1 MGSPPIFDEM
11 TVLLY
16 ALLALFGFAALFGLY
31 DYCKQ
36 RNGRADG
43 ETAEPETPQPPRAA
57 CGLTDVCTMHC
68 ALAAPQEPA
77 EYYDDEEL
85 DAFKGVRSDQYTSEQ
100 TAAFEEVLDTMLK
113 TDVHGWLRSLHK
125 RGIQLPASLKPK
137 ALAIVRE
144 VTPAHAQ

>member
-1 MGSPPIFDEM
+1 M

-31 DYCKQ
+31 DYYKQ
-36 RNGRADG
+36 RRGRSENAPS
-43 ETAEPETPQPPRAA
+43 EPKTQPSQRAA
-57 CGLTDVCTMHC
+57 CGLTDVCTMNC

-85 DAFKGVRSDQYTSEQ
+85 DVFKGIRSDQYTSEQ
-100 TAAFEEVLDTMLK
+100 TAAFAEVLDTMLK

-125 RGIQLPASLKPK
+125 RGIQLPAALKPK

-144 VTPAHAQ
+144 VGPAHAR